1 LRAHLEKLS
10 YENKSLKEKISALNV
25 LVQCKNE
32 ENEDINKK
40 YNDL

>member
-1 LRAHLEKLS
+1 MG
-10 YENKSLKEKISALNV
+10 YENKSLKEKICALNV

-32 ENEDINKK
+32 ENESLNKK